1 VPKVTINDRTVEV
14 EAGTNVIEAGL
25 KVGVQIPHYCYHPRL
40 SVVGQCRMC
49 LVEISDGGRKM
60 PKLQTAC
67 SSYVMK
73 DGWSVR
79 TDTPEVEEAQKGMME
94 FFLINHPL
102 DCPICDQAG
111 ECGLQDYSFKHGVPY
126 SRFQYEDKRTYPGS
140 ERIPLGADVILNMN
154 RCIQCTRCVR
164 FTQEIAG
171 TGEIGFF
178 NRGARVE
185 IGTFPGKELANPI
198 ATCVVDIC
206 PVGAL
211 TSTRFRFAERVWY
224 LDKKPSLCTG
234 CDVGCN
240 ITMEQRRG
248 DIKRYK
254 PRFNVEVNDYWMCDY
269 GRGTFER
276 YKKVPRLTAPR
287 VDGTPR
293 GWKEALDAVFRGLRL
308 AEGQQDG
315 DGQEHGQIAVLGSG
329 FLSCEEAYLFA
340 KLADAVGSTN
350 RAVPVDFG
358 PERTIPNLKGGIT
371 GREAAPNRRGAE
383 LAGLAGLAEE
393 VGALTADELL
403 LGEGASRCA
412 ALIVCDSDFGAAAW
426 SPETVE
432 RLRRAKLLVVF
443 GWADSPLAQA
453 ADIALPVAHHGEK
466 DGTFVNVEWRVQR
479 FQRAFPPPGQARPA
493 VEVLGDLLS
502 RFEAGWT
509 AKISAGTAGAVF
521 DRLAAEVPAFAGL
534 SWHGLPATG
543 AELHVP
549 GAHAGM
555 SDQAAEKAPEASQ

>member
-1 VPKVTINDRTVEV
+1 VPKITINDRTVEV
-14 EAGTNVIEAGL
+14 EPGTNVIEAGL
-25 KVGVQIPHYCYHPRL
+25 KVGIQIPHYCYHPRL

-49 LVEISDGGRKM
+49 LVEISDGGKKM

-67 SSYVMK
+67 SSYITK

-126 SRFQYEDKRTYPGS
+126 SRFAYEDKRTYPGS

-164 FTQEIAG
+164 FTEEIAG

-185 IGTFPGKELANPI
+185 IGTFPGKELSNPI

-234 CDVGCN
+234 CEVGCN

-276 YKKVPRLTAPR
+276 YKKLPRVTAPR
-287 VDGTPR
+287 VRAEGGNGQAPVTPA
-293 GWKEALDAVFRGLRL
+293 GWKEALDAVHRGLQL
-308 AEGQQDG
+308 AQGQG
-315 DGQEHGQIAVLGSG
+315 EIAFLGSG
-329 FLSCEEAYLFA
+329 FLTCEEAYLFA
-340 KLADAVGSTN
+340 KLADVVGAAS
-350 RAVPVDFG
+350 RVVPVDVG

-383 LAGLAGLAEE
+383 LAGLAG
-393 VGALTADELL
+393 GNSDDLL
-403 LGEGASRCA
+403 LGDGASRCSA
-412 ALIVCDSDFGAAAW
+412 VIVCDSDFSSVAH
-426 SPETVE
+426 SEETVE
-432 RLRRAKLLVVF
+432 RLRRAKLLIVF
-443 GWADSPLAQA
+443 GWADTPLAKA
-453 ADIALPVAHHGEK
+453 ADIVLPVGHHGEK

-479 FQRAFPPPGQARPA
+479 FQRAFPPPGQVRAA
-493 VEVLGDLLS
+493 VDVLADLLS
-502 RFEAGWT
+502 RFDAGW
-509 AKISAGTAGAVF
+509 ANLSVAAVF
-521 DRLAAEVPAFAGL
+521 DRLASEVPAFSGL
-534 SWHGLPATG
+534 SWHALPATG
-543 AELHVP
+543 AALHV
-549 GAHAGM
+549 
-555 SDQAAEKAPEASQ
+555 SDAAPHLPDSAAETAMEASQ

>member
-1 VPKVTINDRTVEV
+1 MPKVTINDRTVEV

-49 LVEISDGGRKM
+49 LVEISENGRKM

-67 SSYVMK
+67 SSNVMK
-73 DGWSVR
+73 DGWVVR

-140 ERIPLGADVILNMN
+140 ERIPLGADVVLNMN
-154 RCIQCTRCVR
+154 RCIQCTRCIR

-171 TGEIGFF
+171 TGELGFF

-185 IGTFPGKELANPI
+185 IGTFPGKELSNPI
-198 ATCVVDIC
+198 ASCVVDIC

-234 CDVGCN
+234 CEVGCN
-240 ITMEQRRG
+240 VTMEQRRG

-254 PRFNVEVNDYWMCDY
+254 PRYNVEVNDYWMCDY

-276 YKKVPRLTAPR
+276 YKKLPRLTAPR
-287 VDGTPR
+287 VHGAPS
-293 GWKEALDAVFRGLRL
+293 GWKEALDAVAKGLDGHGRN
-308 AEGQQDG
+308 GQD
-315 DGQEHGQIAVLGSG
+315 HGQVTLLGSG

-340 KLADAVGSTN
+340 KLADALGADRSV
-350 RAVPVDFG
+350 AVEMG

-383 LAGLAGLAEE
+383 LAGLAGTSSE
-393 VGALTADELL
+393 ELL
-403 LGEGASRCA
+403 TGDGASQCE
-412 ALIVCDSDFGAAAW
+412 ALIVCDSDFGEAAW
-426 SPETVE
+426 SPEVVE
-432 RLRRAKLLVVF
+432 RLRRVKLLVVF

-466 DGTFVNVEWRVQR
+466 DGTFVNVEWRVQK
-479 FQRAFPPPGQARPA
+479 FQRAFPPPGLVRNA
-493 VEVLGDLLS
+493 VDVLGDLLS
-502 RFEAGWT
+502 RFDAGW
-509 AKISAGTAGAVF
+509 KNLSAGAVF
-521 DRLAAEVPAFAGL
+521 DRLASEIPAFAGL
-534 SWHGLPATG
+534 SWHGLPSTG
-543 AELHVP
+543 AALRVP
-549 GAHAGM
+549 EAHPRI
-555 SDQAAEKAPEASQ
+555 SDQAAESAMEASQ